1 MRSEMKIAIAVGLL
15 LMVAV
20 VAYVVLFMDRSPT
33 QDGVV
38 EKQAPPAGEGLA
50 DQEKPLPESVVI
62 IPRSETDANVAET
75 ILPATIEP
83 SPPAGEALIIEPGP
97 AAPLPEPDGEDTDP
111 ESLALVPKIDD
122 TPPREEE
129 VPAGDVIPAAVGEE
143 EFPVDTEVEIIPVG
157 VGPTLPG
164 EPVLPVV
171 PSATGAEAGLYK
183 VKKDDTLW
191 TIAEARYGHGKYWE
205 HIAKANPAI
214 EPSKITEGMIL
225 KVPPL
230 AGQGPAAAAGD
241 PAHGTVVSR
250 AGGEKIYVV
259 KKGDNGFWSV
269 AAKPEVYGDG
279 RYWHLIQ
286 KANPDAKTGALRP
299 GQQLII
305 PPLDTAVRTP
315 GWAPGAVSRVPT
327 LTEPGTYVVR
337 EGDNGLAAIAKK
349 VYRDSAL
356 WPAIQKANPDAES
369 TRLRV
374 GQELIIPSFSEA
386 KRLVGSQSR

>member
-20 VAYVVLFMDRSPT
+20 VAYVVLLMDRSPT
-33 QDGVV
+33 QDRVV
-38 EKQAPPAGEGLA
+38 EKQTPRAGEGPA
-50 DQEKPLPESVVI
+50 DQGNPPPESVVV
-62 IPRSETDANVAET
+62 IPGSGTDANAGET
-75 ILPATIEP
+75 VLPGTVEP
-83 SPPAGEALIIEPGP
+83 FPPAGEALIIEPGP
-97 AAPLPEPDGEDTDP
+97 AAPSPEPDGGDTAPD
-111 ESLALVPKIDD
+111 SLVLVPKIDD
-122 TPPREEE
+122 TPPRKEDLPPTPE
-129 VPAGDVIPAAVGEE
+129 VLGGEE
-143 EFPVDTEVEIIPVG
+143 IPVDTEVEIIPVG
-157 VGPTLPG
+157 VGPALG
-164 EPVLPVV
+164 GDPVIPVV
-171 PSATGAEAGLYK
+171 PPDPSVVGAEAGLYK
-183 VKKDDTLW
+183 VKKADTLW

-214 EPSKITEGMIL
+214 EPSKISEGMTL

-230 AGQGPAAAAGD
+230 AGQETRTAAGD
-241 PAHGTVVSR
+241 QTHGTVVSR

-305 PPLDTAVRTP
+305 PPLDTAVRAP
-315 GWAPGAVSRVPT
+315 GRAPGAVSRAPT
-327 LTEPGTYVVR
+327 LTEPGTYIVR

-349 VYRDSAL
+349 VYRDSTF

-386 KRLVGSQSR
+386 KRLVGS